1 MRGKGKPFTK
11 GKKPGPGRPKGT
23 GGLKEIK
30 AMNAK
35 AVALKLEELVR
46 LPLQELEKMEKD
58 KTMVYLDSLLIK
70 IALTAQK
77 TGDVYKTN
85 FILERMIGKVP
96 DKFAL
101 TDGEGNDLPQEMD
114 LSKLSTEDLKTLRK
128 ILPDVKKTK
137 DGDDD

>member
-1 MRGKGKPFTK
+1 MRGKGKPFAK

-23 GGLKEIK
+23 GGLKELK

-35 AVALKLEELVR
+35 AVALKLEELCR
-46 LPLQELEKMEKD
+46 LPLSELERMEKD
-58 KTMVYLDSLLIK
+58 KTLVYLDSLLIK

-101 TDGEGNDLPQEMD
+101 TDGDGNDLPQEMD

-128 ILPDVKKTK
+128 ILPDVKKSK
-137 DGDDD
+137 GEDDE